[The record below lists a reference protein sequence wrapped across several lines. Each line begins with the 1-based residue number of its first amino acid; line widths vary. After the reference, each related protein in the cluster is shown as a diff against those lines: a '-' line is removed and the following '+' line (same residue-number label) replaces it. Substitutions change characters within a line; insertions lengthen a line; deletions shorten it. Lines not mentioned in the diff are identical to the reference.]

1 MLVWVEY
8 ACIKKHNQ
16 KDVIVDV
23 GRLQKQTVFQVKR
36 IMEPFIVSVGK
47 TPFG

>member
-8 ACIKKHNQ
+8 AHIMKHNQ

-23 GRLQKQTVFQVKR
+23 GQLQKQAVFQVKR

-47 TPFG
+47 TSLG